1 MSPDDSGSSPALAR
15 AVAAAERHVA
25 ADGWDQP
32 PRLYAL
38 VADDDVRR
46 REPDLARELGVDGD
60 GYTAVEQEGFGVGP
74 GGLEQALAHL
84 MWPPEVAGAAVVHE
98 VLVLPPSAEAQAPQD
113 ADDDALARWVAGRPE
128 RRDVRLAAGAL
139 RDGQG
144 FAVLRLRPA
153 DSGTADGG
161 TGDGGTGDDGTGD
174 GGTDSHGTGD
184 DGTGEGGD
192 HEVVQGEL
200 VTGPDVAP
208 GLVAALRATL
218 S

>member
-1 MSPDDSGSSPALAR
+1 MSPDDPGSSPALAR

-38 VADDDVRR
+38 VADDDIRR

-98 VLVLPPSAEAQAPQD
+98 VLVLPPSAEVQAPQD
-113 ADDDALARWVAGRPE
+113 ADEETLARWVASRPE

-153 DSGTADGG
+153 GDGTADGG
-161 TGDGGTGDDGTGD
+161 AGEDRGTDDGGAGDGGTAQDR
-174 GGTDSHGTGD
+174 
-184 DGTGEGGD
+184 GTGEDGD